1 MSKVTLPWLIL
12 TAPFCFPLFVGNCA
26 RIVAML
32 NKSAGSM
39 CKFEQMKWSM
49 REANPIRNAELQPAL
64 AWQCPLPNVK
74 PNPNSVGVSFLHV
87 SREYGATPQNVNGNA
102 LLFLAN
108 GLAVPHE
115 SDLVVPNLQ
124 SLVSIIGFGPEMEK
138 LVVKH
143 RKILSAFLPK
153 AASSAVLSFQVSPPI
168 SPVGKGSSSV
178 VSLIP
183 KEAPRKSRNG
193 SFDAREPA
201 SPKVSCM
208 GQIKCTKSKSK
219 KKMKKQG
226 GGKSKV
232 ASASASASASPPPQ
246 ATADGEVKRKGAAF
260 IKEAKRGHES
270 NASDSQTKIAE
281 ATRVPSLGKMKQF
294 SSARGTLSDFDWRAC
309 DAAVG
314 FVPNPLYEEKEGKRE
329 TVEET
334 RKIKLWNRRTTKR
347 LTPLRL

>member
-1 MSKVTLPWLIL
+1 MSLTKCQICKV
-12 TAPFCFPLFVGNCA
+12 
-26 RIVAML
+26 VAGT
-32 NKSAGSM
+32 N
-39 CKFEQMKWSM
+39 
-49 REANPIRNAELQPAL
+49 
-64 AWQCPLPNVK
+64 
-74 PNPNSVGVSFLHV
+74 
-87 SREYGATPQNVNGNA
+87 
-102 LLFLAN
+102 LLFN
-108 GLAVPHE
+108 P
-115 SDLVVPNLQ
+115 
-124 SLVSIIGFGPEMEK
+124 SLSHHFYAKQGPVSIIGPEMEK

-208 GQIKCTKSKSK
+208 GQIKCTKSK

-232 ASASASASASPPPQ
+232 ASASASPPPQ
-246 ATADGEVKRKGAAF
+246 ATVDGEVERKAAF

-270 NASDSQTKIAE
+270 NVSDSQTKIAE

-294 SSARGTLSDFDWRAC
+294 SSARGTLSDYDWSVR
-309 DAAVG
+309 
-314 FVPNPLYEEKEGKRE
+314 
-329 TVEET
+329 
-334 RKIKLWNRRTTKR
+334 I
-347 LTPLRL
+347 